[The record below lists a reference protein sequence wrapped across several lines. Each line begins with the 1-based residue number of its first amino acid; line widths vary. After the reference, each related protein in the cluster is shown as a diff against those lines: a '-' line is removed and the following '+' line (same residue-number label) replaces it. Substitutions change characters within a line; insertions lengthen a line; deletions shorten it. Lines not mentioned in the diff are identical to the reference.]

1 MYSLFGF
8 VRVLVC
14 AVLQTHYYIM
24 VTPLYYIEASFTLQK
39 HHLYI
44 IYRRALLLL
53 HRQFADGFLAAGIG
67 ASLYVHAFVHDSDFL
82 SLWREVA
89 FAHESVVG
97 GGVDVADCCRRDE
110 AEPCHTSMVDGHC
123 ASEFQRVTTCWQ

>member
-1 MYSLFGF
+1 MYLLFGF

-24 VTPLYYIEASFTLQK
+24 VTPLYYIEALFTLQK
-39 HHLYI
+39 HLLY
-44 IYRRALLLL
+44 
-53 HRQFADGFLAAGIG
+53 LAAGVG
-67 ASLYVHAFVHDSDFL
+67 ASLYVHAFVHGSDFL

-97 GGVDVADCCRRDE
+97 GGVDVADCCHRGK

-123 ASEFQRVTTCWQ
+123 ASEFQPVTTCWQ